1 MPTFVGGYGY
11 SRWLAEQ
18 QAKQAQEQAKLRAQ
32 MGNWSVQ
39 DWAQYAQS
47 GKSKGATRFSWGGG
61 WLNPEDYSMMT
72 WSQRQAMT
80 DEMKKAFEEAK
91 GANEQRY
98 AEILAGYQNRYAQAE
113 QGLEGLVQSAKSDI
127 QRRYAVENSRAMQQ
141 LLNSGL
147 LTTTVA
153 PAVSRQ
159 ITAQETRDIADLNER
174 LRRERLGLLT
184 QLSGEKLSFMERRE
198 DTYPQL
204 QAYYELLRQLGAA

>member
-1 MPTFVGGYGY
+1 MYGFGNYDTSEWALADWEKYARSRYPSQQRKGYFTTGTLGQTGTPNSQLVAWRGG
-11 SRWLAEQ
+11 WLSPEQRNQATWAEQ
-18 QAKQAQEQAKLRAQ
+18 QALASKLTSAY
-32 MGNWSVQ
+32 
-39 DWAQYAQS
+39 D
-47 GKSKGATRFSWGGG
+47 
-61 WLNPEDYSMMT
+61 
-72 WSQRQAMT
+72 
-80 DEMKKAFEEAK
+80 EAK
-91 GANEQRY
+91 ATNEARY
-98 AEILAGYQNRYAQAE
+98 AEILAGYKDRYSQAE
-113 QGLEGLVQSAKSDI
+113 QGLEGLGQSAKSDI

-204 QAYYELLRQLGAA
+204 ASYYELLRKLGAA